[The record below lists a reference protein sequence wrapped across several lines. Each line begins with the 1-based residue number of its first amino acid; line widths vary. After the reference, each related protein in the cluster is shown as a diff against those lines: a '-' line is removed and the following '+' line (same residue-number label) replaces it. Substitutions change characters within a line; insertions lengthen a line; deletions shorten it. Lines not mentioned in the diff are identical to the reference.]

1 MLDNL
6 NIVLYKLFLGRI
18 HSEERFREWAVL
30 DKGGRMGYYIG
41 TDIGGTFTDTV
52 VMDEEGQLSISKVPS
67 TPLNFAQGLT
77 DGLMTAAENRSV
89 TAEEMLGRSRLFIH
103 GCTVATNTLINH
115 SGAKVGMITTRG
127 FEDTMEIMRAT
138 SLVQGLP
145 VEAWYH
151 KGRNPKPF
159 PVIPRD
165 RVVGVKER
173 VDWKGAEVV
182 ILSADE
188 VRSAADFLIKEK
200 GCEALAVCFLW
211 SFVNPEHEL
220 EARKIINEAFPDIYV
235 DCSHQIVGLIGEYER
250 FSTTVLNSYLRP
262 EVEGYVSD
270 LEGRLD
276 ELGLGARLLVML
288 ANGGSLYGMEAAH
301 HAVSMVGSGPT
312 GGVLAGKLMGELIG
326 DEDIIT
332 TDMGGTS
339 FDISIIARGEI
350 HFTKKSTHERHA
362 VGVPMAEI
370 ESIGAGGGSIAYIE
384 DGIMKVG
391 PRSAGMDPGPVC
403 YGRGGTE
410 PTVTDADAVL
420 GFLNPEFFLGG
431 KMPLDKEGAERAIK
445 QKLADPLGI
454 STVEAASGIYQIVNA
469 HMADAIRFHALQRGY
484 DPRDFTIFAF
494 GGAGPMHAVGFGEEI
509 GARAIMVPLSGLS
522 TVLSAFGICNSDVVR
537 NYFSSIGMPFPPED
551 LERLN
556 EIYARMEERGMKEIA
571 ADGFEQQDVE
581 IQRSAGMRY
590 HFQLTDVDITV
601 PGGVL
606 DEDKVQRI
614 QEEFDRRYAELYGEH
629 AGFKESGRDLINEF
643 VRVVG
648 RTPKGRMEQ
657 EKLEK
662 SDASAARKGERPAY
676 FPSVG
681 EFVNTFIYDG
691 DVLRPGNVV
700 TGPAVLEM
708 TGTTVVVSP
717 GCQARLDPYRNIYLE
732 GEGKPSVS
740 QTGGE
745 R

>member
-1 MLDNL
+1 
-6 NIVLYKLFLGRI
+6 
-18 HSEERFREWAVL
+18 
-30 DKGGRMGYYIG
+30 MGYYIG
-41 TDIGGTFTDTV
+41 TDIGGTFTDAV
-52 VMDEEGQLSISKVPS
+52 VMDEEGRLSISKVPS
-67 TPLNFAQGLT
+67 TPVNFAQGLT
-77 DGLMTAAENRSV
+77 DGLMAAAENRSIK
-89 TAEEMLGRSRLFIH
+89 AEEMLGQSRLFIH

-115 SGAKVGMITTRG
+115 SGARVGMITTQG
-127 FEDTMEIMRAT
+127 FEDTMMIMRAT

-165 RVVGVKER
+165 HIVGVKER
-173 VDWKGAEVV
+173 MDWKGAEVV
-182 ILSADE
+182 TLSADE

-200 GCEALAVCFLW
+200 GCEALAVCLLW

-220 EARKIINEAFPDIYV
+220 EARRIINEAYPDIYV

-262 EVEGYVSD
+262 EVEDYVSD

-288 ANGGSLYGMEAAH
+288 ANGGSLYGMEAAQ

-312 GGVLAGKLMGELIG
+312 GGVLAGKLMGELIEA
-326 DEDIIT
+326 EDIIT

-403 YGRGGTE
+403 YGRGGAE

-431 KMPLDKEGAERAIK
+431 KMPLDIEGAEKAIK
-445 QKLADPLGI
+445 EKLADPLGI

-469 HMADAIRFHALQRGY
+469 HMADAIRFHAFQRGY

-494 GGAGPMHAVGFGEEI
+494 GGAGPMHAVGYGEEI

-556 EIYARMEERGMKEIA
+556 VIYAGMEERGMKEIA
-571 ADGFEQQDVE
+571 ADGFEKEDVE

-601 PGGVL
+601 PGGIL
-606 DEDKVQRI
+606 DEEKVQRI

-648 RTPKGRMEQ
+648 RTPKGKMEE

-662 SDASAARKGERPAY
+662 PDPSAARKGERRVFY
-676 FPSVG
+676 PSVG
-681 EFVNTFIYDG
+681 EPVDTSIYDG
-691 DVLRPGNVV
+691 DALRPGNIVP
-700 TGPAVLEM
+700 GPAVLEM
-708 TGTTVVVSP
+708 TGTTVVVPP
-717 GCQARLDPYRNIYLE
+717 GYQARLDPYRNIYLE
-732 GEGKPSVS
+732 GEGKPTAS
-740 QTGGE
+740 QKGGE

>member
-1 MLDNL
+1 MQKILFVYTNNMLDNL

-288 ANGGSLYGMEAAH
+288 ANGGSLYGMEAA
-301 HAVSMVGSGPT
+301 
-312 GGVLAGKLMGELIG
+312 
-326 DEDIIT
+326 
-332 TDMGGTS
+332 
-339 FDISIIARGEI
+339 
-350 HFTKKSTHERHA
+350 
-362 VGVPMAEI
+362 
-370 ESIGAGGGSIAYIE
+370 
-384 DGIMKVG
+384 
-391 PRSAGMDPGPVC
+391 
-403 YGRGGTE
+403 
-410 PTVTDADAVL
+410 
-420 GFLNPEFFLGG
+420 
-431 KMPLDKEGAERAIK
+431 
-445 QKLADPLGI
+445 
-454 STVEAASGIYQIVNA
+454 SGIYQIVNA

>member
-1 MLDNL
+1 
-6 NIVLYKLFLGRI
+6 
-18 HSEERFREWAVL
+18 
-30 DKGGRMGYYIG
+30 MGYYIG

-52 VMDEEGQLSISKVPS
+52 IMDEEGRISISKVPS
-67 TPLNFAQGLT
+67 TPANFAHGLT
-77 DGLMTAAENRSV
+77 DGLTTAAESRKLSV
-89 TAEEMLGRSRLFIH
+89 EELLGQSRLFIH

-115 SGAKVGMITTRG
+115 SGARVGMITTRG

-145 VEAWYH
+145 VDAWYH

-165 RVVGVKER
+165 RVVGVTER
-173 VDWKGAEVV
+173 IDWKGTEVV
-182 ILSADE
+182 ALSGEE
-188 VRSAADFLIKEK
+188 VHSAADFLVKDK
-200 GCEALAVCFLW
+200 RCEALAVCFLW

-220 EARKIINEAFPDIYV
+220 EAGRIIGEAYPDIYV

-262 EVEGYVSD
+262 EVEDYVSD

-276 ELGLGARLLVML
+276 ELGLAARLLVML
-288 ANGGSLYGMEAAH
+288 SNGGSLYGMEAAR
-301 HAVSMVGSGPT
+301 HAVSMIGSGPT
-312 GGVLAGKLMGELIG
+312 GGVLAGKLMGELVG
-326 DEDIIT
+326 LEDIIT

-339 FDISIIARGEI
+339 FDISVIARGEI
-350 HFTKKSTHERHA
+350 HFTKQSTHERHA

-431 KMPLDKEGAERAIK
+431 KMPLDREGAERAIK
-445 QKLADPLGI
+445 EKLADPLGI

-469 HMADAIRFHALQRGY
+469 HMADAIRFHAFQRGY

-509 GARAIMVPLSGLS
+509 GARAIVVPLSGLS

-537 NYFSSIGMPFPPED
+537 DYFSSIGMPFPPQD
-551 LERLN
+551 LGRLN
-556 EIYARMEERGMKEIA
+556 EIYAVMEDRGKEEIA
-571 ADGFEQQDVE
+571 MDGFEERDVE

-590 HFQLTDVDITV
+590 HFQLTDVDIAV

-606 DEDKVQRI
+606 DEEKVQRI
-614 QEEFDRRYAELYGEH
+614 LQEFDRRYAELYGEH

-648 RTPKGRMEQ
+648 RTPKGRIE
-657 EKLEK
+657 EEELSE
-662 SDASAARKGERPAY
+662 SDPSAARKGERPVF
-676 FPSVG
+676 FPSLG
-681 EFVNTFIYDG
+681 ERVNTILYDG

-700 TGPAVLEM
+700 PGPAVLEM
-708 TGTTVVVSP
+708 TGTTVVVPLSYR
-717 GCQARLDPYRNIYLE
+717 ARLDPYRNIYLE
-732 GEGKPSVS
+732 GEERSS
-740 QTGGE
+740 TSRAGGE